1 MRIADR
7 PKSALLDPSTGAI
20 IPLKAESTHSHLGA
34 TVVTTL
40 PKDPCTIF
48 SIGHS
53 DHPLDDFIALLRHY
67 PINTLVDVRSQ
78 PYSRWVPIYNR
89 EELARALKTNGFTYV
104 FMGDIL
110 GGRPSDP
117 SLYHSGQAE
126 KSPDYERI
134 AETPSFQAAIEKL
147 LRLAQDDT
155 VVMMCS
161 EGDHHHCHRARLITP
176 SLLALDVRV
185 IHIQPD
191 GRAVE
196 ARPEPKQLS
205 LF

>member
-1 MRIADR
+1 
-7 PKSALLDPSTGAI
+7 
-20 IPLKAESTHSHLGA
+20 
-34 TVVTTL
+34 
-40 PKDPCTIF
+40 
-48 SIGHS
+48 
-53 DHPLDDFIALLRHY
+53 
-67 PINTLVDVRSQ
+67 
-78 PYSRWVPIYNR
+78 
-89 EELARALKTNGFTYV
+89 
-104 FMGDIL
+104 MGGTL

-161 EGDHHHCHRARLITP
+161 EGDYRHCHRAQLITP

-196 ARPEPKQLS
+196 ARPESKQLS